1 MDVYRKAGDLRAVL
15 DAARAQ
21 GQRVG
26 MVGTS
31 GGMHAGHMSLIERAA
46 AENDVTSLFW
56 GGDPGSFRSPSS
68 STISYRRDANHDFPL
83 AEKAGAHM
91 IFAPLREE
99 LFPRASLTK
108 VTLPSM
114 SSAVPHLED
123 PAHLDLIALA
133 MCKLWNMFGPSRVYF
148 GEKDWQQLVM
158 FTRLAD
164 DLCYPVEVI
173 GCPTIREDDGVA
185 VSSRNIQLTAEE
197 RTDAP
202 VLYRALNECRSAALA
217 GTRSAVELTRLFGD
231 VIGDSGVVRYFTAV
245 EVETMTPLE
254 ELTGAVRMLGSI
266 ELGKVRLLDNLG
278 VDL

>member
-1 MDVYRKAGDLRAVL
+1 
-15 DAARAQ
+15 
-21 GQRVG
+21 
-26 MVGTS
+26 
-31 GGMHAGHMSLIERAA
+31 
-46 AENDVTSLFW
+46 
-56 GGDPGSFRSPSS
+56 
-68 STISYRRDANHDFPL
+68 
-83 AEKAGAHM
+83 M

-123 PAHLDLIALA
+123 PAHLDLISLA
-133 MCKLWNMFGPSRVYF
+133 MCKLWNMFGPCRVYF

-158 FTRLAD
+158 FKRLAD

-185 VSSRNIQLTAEE
+185 VSSRNVQLTAEE
-197 RTDAP
+197 CASAP
-202 VLYRALNECRSAALA
+202 VLYRALTECRSAALA
-217 GTRSAVELTRLFGD
+217 GTTSSAELERLFAK
-231 VIGDSGVVRYFTAV
+231 VIGGSAEVRYFTAV

-254 ELTGAVRMLGSI
+254 ALTGSVRMLASI
-266 ELGKVRLLDNLG
+266 QLGEVRLLDNIG

>member
-1 MDVYRKAGDLRAVL
+1 MCTARPVIYALSS

-123 PAHLDLIALA
+123 PAHLDLIAL
-133 MCKLWNMFGPSRVYF
+133 
-148 GEKDWQQLVM
+148 
-158 FTRLAD
+158 
-164 DLCYPVEVI
+164 
-173 GCPTIREDDGVA
+173 
-185 VSSRNIQLTAEE
+185 
-197 RTDAP
+197 
-202 VLYRALNECRSAALA
+202 
-217 GTRSAVELTRLFGD
+217 GD
-231 VIGDSGVVRYFTAV
+231 VQVVEHVWAVPCVLRGKGLAATGDVHAAR
-245 EVETMTPLE
+245 
-254 ELTGAVRMLGSI
+254 R
-266 ELGKVRLLDNLG
+266 
-278 VDL
+278 